1 MSEVTAVPIRPIARG
16 SMVKLWLGLFLL
28 CLAGAALAWVGTAS
42 QQVVELD
49 HGVRMRVI
57 SEGHGPVMTDADVML
72 VTYRLHVGDL
82 SAPVLQD
89 SETLGQGQPFPA
101 TTSQVYPGFADGL
114 RHMRAGGRY
123 ILWLPPGT
131 GVTGPVPPNAGFSEH
146 DTLVFELHTIQLGAG
161 MAQELQQQQ
170 MMQMQQQMQEQMQQQ
185 GHGGG
190 ASGHGA
196 AGAGHGG
203 AEGGDAGAAGGSGGA
218 SGDAAPGNSAS
229 HRSR

>member
-16 SMVKLWLGLFLL
+16 SMVKLWLGLLLL

-42 QQVVELD
+42 QQVIELD
-49 HGVRMRVI
+49 HGVRMRVL

-89 SETLGQGQPFPA
+89 SESVGQGQPFPA

-131 GVTGPVPPNAGFSEH
+131 HVTGPVPPGAGFTAS
-146 DTLVFELHTIQLGAG
+146 DTLVFELHTLQLGAG
-161 MAQELQQQQ
+161 LAQELQQQQ
-170 MMQMQQQMQEQMQQQ
+170 MMQMQQQLQEQMQQQ
-185 GHGGG
+185 
-190 ASGHGA
+190 GHGA

-203 AEGGDAGAAGGSGGA
+203 AAGGEPGAAGAEGGSSGGA
-218 SGDAAPGNSAS
+218 SAGNSSSGSAS
-229 HRSR
+229 RRGH

>member
-16 SMVKLWLGLFLL
+16 SMVKLWLGLLLL
-28 CLAGAALAWVGTAS
+28 CLAGAALAWVGTAG
-42 QQVVELD
+42 QQVIELE

-57 SEGHGPVMTDADVML
+57 SEGHGPLMTDQDVML

-89 SETLGQGQPFPA
+89 SETVGQGQPFPA

-131 GVTGPVPPNAGFSEH
+131 HVTGPVPPAAGFTEH
-146 DTLVFELHTIQLGAG
+146 DTLVFELHTLQLGAG
-161 MAQELQQQQ
+161 LAQELQQQQ
-170 MMQMQQQMQEQMQQQ
+170 MMQMQQQMQQQMQEQ
-185 GHGGG
+185 
-190 ASGHGA
+190 GHGA

-203 AEGGDAGAAGGSGGA
+203 GAGGDAGAAGSGGA
-218 SGDAAPGNSAS
+218 SGDASGGSQGGGAAGAPS
-229 HRSR
+229 HRRH